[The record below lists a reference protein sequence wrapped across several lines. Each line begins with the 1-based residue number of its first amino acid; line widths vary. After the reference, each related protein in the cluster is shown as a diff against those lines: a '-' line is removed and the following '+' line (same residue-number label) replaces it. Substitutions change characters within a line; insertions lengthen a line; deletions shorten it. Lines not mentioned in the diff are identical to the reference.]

1 MYICKN
7 KLKGVQ
13 YLQTILLLIQI
24 ILLLTINSIVYKLV
38 FLLNK
43 LKKCCDSNRINKIA
57 IHKLLL

>member
-24 ILLLTINSIVYKLV
+24 ILLLTINSIVYELV
-38 FLLNK
+38 ILLNK
-43 LKKCCDSNRINKIA
+43 LKKSCDSNQI
-57 IHKLLL
+57 

>member
-24 ILLLTINSIVYKLV
+24 ILLLTINSIVYELV
-38 FLLNK
+38 ILLK
-43 LKKCCDSNRINKIA
+43 QTEEIL
-57 IHKLLL
+57 